1 MLRCRHENREHR
13 RPEEPAQRIP
23 PTRAKWIV
31 KDRNL
36 PVARISP
43 YRLKNLSDEERQLA
57 ASGVL
62 KLPEKET
69 TKWDKFW
76 DEFWALPS
84 ANLSEEAAMRAVL
97 EERAE
102 GR

>member
-1 MLRCRHENREHR
+1 
-13 RPEEPAQRIP
+13 
-23 PTRAKWIV
+23 
-31 KDRNL
+31 
-36 PVARISP
+36 
-43 YRLKNLSDEERQLA
+43 
-57 ASGVL
+57 VL

>member
-1 MLRCRHENREHR
+1 MKTVNIADLKNQLSAYIQLVRNG
-13 RPEEPAQRIP
+13 EEV
-23 PTRAKWIV
+23 IV

-43 YRLKNLSDEERQLA
+43 YALKDVSEDERQLV
-57 ASGVL
+57 ASGAM
-62 KLPEKET
+62 KLPEREVMN
-69 TKWDKFW
+69 W
-76 DEFWALPS
+76 DEFWSTPS
-84 ANLSEEAAMRAVL
+84 ANLSEEAAMTAIL

>member
-1 MLRCRHENREHR
+1 MKTVNIADLKNRLSAYLQLVR
-13 RPEEPAQRIP
+13 NGEEV
-23 PTRAKWIV
+23 IV

>member
-1 MLRCRHENREHR
+1 MKTVNIADLKNQLSAYIQLVRNG
-13 RPEEPAQRIP
+13 EEV
-23 PTRAKWIV
+23 IV

-43 YRLKNLSDEERQLA
+43 YALEDISEDERQLV
-57 ASGVL
+57 ASGAM
-62 KLPEKET
+62 KLPEKEVMN
-69 TKWDKFW
+69 W
-76 DEFWALPS
+76 DEFWSTPS
-84 ANLSEEAAMRAVL
+84 ANLSEEAAMAAVL

>member
-1 MLRCRHENREHR
+1 MKTVNIADLKNRLSAYLQLVR
-13 RPEEPAQRIP
+13 NGEEV
-23 PTRAKWIV
+23 IV

-36 PVARISP
+36 AVARISP

>member
-1 MLRCRHENREHR
+1 MKTVNIADLKNRLSAYLQLVR
-13 RPEEPAQRIP
+13 NGEEV
-23 PTRAKWIV
+23 IV

-43 YRLKNLSDEERQLA
+43 YRLTNLSDEERRLA

-69 TKWDKFW
+69 KKWDKFW

>member
-1 MLRCRHENREHR
+1 MKTVNIADLKNRLSLYIQLVR
-13 RPEEPAQRIP
+13 QGEEVI
-23 PTRAKWIV
+23 I
-31 KDRNL
+31 KDRNT

-43 YRLKNLSDEERQLA
+43 YSPSDLSEEERQLV
-57 ASGVL
+57 ASGAL
-62 KLPEKET
+62 RLPDEET
-69 TKWDKFW
+69 ANWDQFW

-97 EERAE
+97 EEREE